1 MVILTC
7 YGQSSNSNQ
16 AVKPAILPAEIDK
29 ALQLRRMKRIPLVLL
44 LLMAV
49 LFAFTLQHRAPWA
62 AWLHAFAEAG
72 MVGALADWFAVVALF
87 RHPLGIPIPHTA
99 IIPNRKNDIGESM
112 SRFVADHFLEPDV
125 VRKKLQ
131 NTNLAAFVISW
142 LKSDKGR
149 RSVEELSAAVLRWA
163 LGALHEKRV
172 RRFLSRLSSKQL
184 ANVSLAPLLGNML
197 EWLVRG
203 HRHQQIL
210 TQVLRYSIVLVHD
223 NRDAIRAKVQQESPW
238 WLPGFVDDRI
248 LKKMLERIEHQ
259 LFEMALDPDHSLR
272 DQFNLWVQGLA
283 HDLKH
288 NPEHRRLGDDFK
300 QQLLANDESQDYRY
314 GLWRELARNIET
326 DIEKPESAIRLQVG
340 LWLLGVA
347 EELDGDPDMQAWV
360 NTWLVDAIT
369 LVVARNSAQIA
380 SLISDT
386 VRTWDGADTSRRVEL
401 AIGRDLQFIRINGT
415 LVGGLVGLL
424 IHAVKVYI

>member
-1 MVILTC
+1 M
-7 YGQSSNSNQ
+7 
-16 AVKPAILPAEIDK
+16 DK
-29 ALQLRRMKRIPLVLL
+29 AIQLRRMKRIPLLLL

-49 LFAFTLQHRAPWA
+49 LFTFTLHNPATWA
-62 AWLHAFAEAG
+62 AWVHAFAEAG

-112 SRFVADHFLEPDV
+112 SRFVADHFLEPAV

-131 NTNLAAFVISW
+131 NTNLAVFVVNW
-142 LKSDKGR
+142 LKSEKGR
-149 RSVEELSAAVLRWA
+149 RSVDELTVAVLQWG

-184 ANVSLAPLLGNML
+184 ANIALAPLLGNTL
-197 EWLVRG
+197 DWLVRG
-203 HRHQQIL
+203 QRHQQIL
-210 TQVLRYSIVLVHD
+210 TQVLRYSIVMVHD
-223 NRDAIRAKVQQESPW
+223 NRDAIRTKVKNESPW

-259 LFEMALDPDHSLR
+259 LFEMALDQDHPLR
-272 DQFNLWVQGLA
+272 DQFNQWVQNLA
-283 HDLKH
+283 QDLKS
-288 NPEHRRLGDDFK
+288 NPEHRRLGDEFK
-300 QQLLANDESQDYRY
+300 QQLLANDELQDYLY
-314 GLWRELARNIET
+314 GLWRELAKNIET
-326 DIEKPESAIRLQVG
+326 DIEKPESVIREQVG
-340 LWLLGVA
+340 QWLDGVA

-360 NTWLVDAIT
+360 NAWLADAIT
-369 LVVARNSAQIA
+369 LIVGRNSAQIA

-386 VRTWDGADTSRRVEL
+386 VRSWDGADMSRRVEL

-424 IHAVKVYI
+424 IHAVKLGV

>member
-1 MVILTC
+1 MTM
-7 YGQSSNSNQ
+7 
-16 AVKPAILPAEIDK
+16 VKPAIIATENDK
-29 ALQLRRMKRIPLVLL
+29 ALQLRRMKRIPLLLLCLMVLL
-44 LLMAV
+44 
-49 LFAFTLQHRAPWA
+49 FFITLRSPAPWA

-112 SRFVADHFLEPDV
+112 SRFVADHFLEPAV

-131 NTNLAAFVISW
+131 NTNLAVFVVSW
-142 LKSDKGR
+142 LKSDKGK
-149 RSVEELSAAVLRWA
+149 RSVEDLSTAVLRWA

-184 ANVSLAPLLGNML
+184 ANVSLAPLLGNTL

-203 HRHQQIL
+203 QRHQQIL
-210 TQVLRYSIVLVHD
+210 TQVLRYTIVLVHD
-223 NRDAIRAKVQQESPW
+223 NRDAIRARVQKESPW

-259 LFEMALDPDHSLR
+259 LFEMALDQDHPLR
-272 DQFNLWVQGLA
+272 DQFNQWVQNLA
-283 HDLKH
+283 DDLK
-288 NPEHRRLGDDFK
+288 NSPEHQRLGDDIK
-300 QQLLANDESQDYRY
+300 QQLLDNDELQDYLY

-326 DIEKPESAIRLQVG
+326 DIEKPESVIRQQVG
-340 LWLLGVA
+340 QWLGNVA
-347 EELDGDPDMQAWV
+347 EELDSDADMQAWL
-360 NTWLVDAIT
+360 NAWLVNAIT
-369 LVVARNSAQIA
+369 LVVGRNSAQIA

-386 VRTWDGADTSRRVEL
+386 VKSWDGMDTSRRVEL

-415 LVGGLVGLL
+415 LVGGLVGLV
-424 IHAVKVYI
+424 IHAVKLYI

>member
-1 MVILTC
+1 M
-7 YGQSSNSNQ
+7 
-16 AVKPAILPAEIDK
+16 DK
-29 ALQLRRMKRIPLVLL
+29 AIQLRRMKRIPLLLL

-49 LFAFTLQHRAPWA
+49 LFALTLNNPATWA
-62 AWLHAFAEAG
+62 TWLHAFAEAG

-112 SRFVADHFLEPDV
+112 SRFVADHFLEPEV

-131 NTNLAAFVISW
+131 NTNLAAFVVSW

-149 RSVEELSAAVLRWA
+149 SSVEELTTAVIRWA
-163 LGALHEKRV
+163 LGALHEERV
-172 RRFLSRLSSKQL
+172 RKFLSRLSSKQL
-184 ANVSLAPLLGNML
+184 ANVSLAPLLGTTL

-203 HRHQQIL
+203 QRHQQIL

-223 NRDAIRAKVQQESPW
+223 NRDAIRTKVKQESPW

-259 LFEMALDPDHSLR
+259 LFEMALDQDHPLR
-272 DQFNLWVQGLA
+272 DQFNLWVQNLA
-283 HDLKH
+283 QDLKS
-288 NPEHRRLGDDFK
+288 NPEHRRLGDEFK
-300 QQLLANDESQDYRY
+300 QQLLANDELQDYLY
-314 GLWRELARNIET
+314 GLWRELAKNIET
-326 DIEKPESAIRLQVG
+326 DIDKPESVIRLQVTQ
-340 LWLLGVA
+340 WLDGIA

-360 NTWLVDAIT
+360 NAWLVDTIT
-369 LVVARNSAQIA
+369 LIVGRNSDQIA

-386 VRTWDGADTSRRVEL
+386 VKSWDGADMSRRVEL

-424 IHAVKVYI
+424 IHAVKLAV

>member
-1 MVILTC
+1 M
-7 YGQSSNSNQ
+7 
-16 AVKPAILPAEIDK
+16 KPAFLAADVDK
-29 ALQLRRMKRIPLVLL
+29 ASQLRKMKRIPLLLL

-49 LFAFTLQHRAPWA
+49 LFTVTLDHGPGSFLDLFPVSLPPAPWV
-62 AWLHAFAEAG
+62 AWVHAFAEAG

-87 RHPLGIPIPHTA
+87 RHPLGLPIPHTA

-112 SRFVADHFLEPDV
+112 SHFVADHFLEPGV

-131 NTNLAAFVISW
+131 NANLAVFAANW

-149 RSVEELSAAVLRWA
+149 RSVEELSTAVLRWA
-163 LGALHEKRV
+163 LGALHEDRV
-172 RRFLSRLSSKQL
+172 RRFLSRLSNKQL
-184 ANVSLAPLLGNML
+184 ANINLAPLLGNTL

-203 HRHQQIL
+203 QRHQQIL
-210 TQVLRYSIVLVHD
+210 TQVLRYTIVLVHD

-248 LKKMLERIEHQ
+248 LKKMLERIESQ

-272 DQFNLWVQGLA
+272 DKFNQWVQNLTY
-283 HDLKH
+283 DLKH
-288 NPEHRRLGDDFK
+288 NPEHQRWGDEFK
-300 QQLLANDESQDYRY
+300 QQLLDNDELQDYLY
-314 GLWRELARNIET
+314 GLWRELAGSIEE
-326 DIEKPESAIRLQVG
+326 DIEKPESVIRQHVG
-340 LWLLGVA
+340 QWLGDVA

-360 NTWLVDAIT
+360 NAWLVDAIT

-386 VRTWDGADTSRRVEL
+386 VKSWDGADTSRRVEL
-401 AIGRDLQFIRINGT
+401 AIGSDLQFIRINGT

-424 IHAVKVYI
+424 IHAVKLSVQ

>member
-1 MVILTC
+1 
-7 YGQSSNSNQ
+7 
-16 AVKPAILPAEIDK
+16 VKPTVITGEADK
-29 ALQLRRMKRIPLVLL
+29 ALQLRRMKRIPLFLL
-44 LLMAV
+44 LLMAL
-49 LFAFTLQHRAPWA
+49 LFALTLHHPASWA

-131 NTNLAAFVISW
+131 NTNLAAFVVSW
-142 LKSDKGR
+142 LKSEKGR
-149 RSVEELSAAVLRWA
+149 RSIEELSATVLRWA
-163 LGALHEKRV
+163 LGALHEERV

-184 ANVSLAPLLGNML
+184 ANVSLAPLLGNTL

-203 HRHQQIL
+203 QRHQQIL
-210 TQVLRYSIVLVHD
+210 TQVLRYTIVLVHD
-223 NRDAIRAKVQQESPW
+223 NRDAIRSKVQQESPW
-238 WLPGFVDDRI
+238 WVPGFVDDRI

-259 LFEMALDPDHSLR
+259 LFEMALDQDHALR
-272 DQFNLWVQGLA
+272 FKFNEWVQKLA
-283 HDLKH
+283 HDLKTSPGH
-288 NPEHRRLGDDFK
+288 QRLGEEFK
-300 QQLLANDESQDYRY
+300 EQLLANDELQDYLY
-314 GLWRELARNIET
+314 GLWRELTESIES
-326 DIEKPESAIRLQVG
+326 DIEKPESAIRQHVG
-340 LWLLGVA
+340 QWLGGIA
-347 EELDGDPDMQAWV
+347 EELDRDRDMQAWV

-369 LVVARNSAQIA
+369 LVVGRNSAQIA

-386 VRTWDGADTSRRVEL
+386 VRSWDGEDTSRRVEL

-424 IHAVKVYI
+424 IHAIKLVV

>member
-1 MVILTC
+1 MPTD
-7 YGQSSNSNQ
+7 
-16 AVKPAILPAEIDK
+16 IDK
-29 ALQLRRMKRIPLVLL
+29 ALQLRRMKRIPLLLL

-49 LFAFTLQHRAPWA
+49 LFIITLHHPAAWA

-87 RHPLGIPIPHTA
+87 RHPMGLPIPHTA

-112 SRFVADHFLEPDV
+112 SRFIADHFLEPDV

-131 NTNLAAFVISW
+131 NANLSAFVVSW
-142 LKSDKGR
+142 LNSEKGR
-149 RSVEELSAAVLRWA
+149 RSVEDLSAAVLSWA

-184 ANVSLAPLLGNML
+184 VNISLAPLLGNTL
-197 EWLVRG
+197 QWLVRG
-203 HRHQQIL
+203 QRHQQIL
-210 TQVLRYSIVLVHD
+210 TQVLRYTIVLVHD
-223 NRDAIRAKVQQESPW
+223 NRDAIRARVQQESPW

-259 LFEMALDPDHSLR
+259 LFEMALDQDHPMR
-272 DQFNLWVQGLA
+272 DKFNQWVVNLA

-288 NPEHRRLGDDFK
+288 SPEHRRLGDDFK
-300 QQLLANDESQDYRY
+300 QQLLDNDELQDYLY
-314 GLWRELARNIET
+314 GLWRELARNIES
-326 DIEKPESAIRLQVG
+326 DIENPESVIRQKIG
-340 LWLLGVA
+340 QWLGGVA
-347 EELDGDPDMQAWV
+347 EELDGDVDMQAWV
-360 NTWLVDAIT
+360 NAWLVDAIT
-369 LVVARNSAQIA
+369 LVVTRNSTQIA

-386 VRTWDGADTSRRVEL
+386 VSSWDGADMSHRVEL

-424 IHAVKVYI
+424 IHAIKLGI

>member
-1 MVILTC
+1 VE
-7 YGQSSNSNQ
+7 
-16 AVKPAILPAEIDK
+16 PAAIPGETDK
-29 ALQLRRMKRIPLVLL
+29 ALQLRRMKRIPLFL
-44 LLMAV
+44 LLMMAV
-49 LFAFTLQHRAPWA
+49 MFALTLHHPASWA

-87 RHPLGIPIPHTA
+87 RHPLGLPIPHTA

-112 SRFVADHFLEPDV
+112 SRFVADHFLEPGV

-131 NTNLAAFVISW
+131 NTDLAAFVISW
-142 LKSDKGR
+142 IKSDKGR
-149 RSVEELSAAVLRWA
+149 RSVEDLSTAVLRWA
-163 LGALHEKRV
+163 LGALHEERV

-184 ANVSLAPLLGNML
+184 ANISLAPMLGSTL

-203 HRHQQIL
+203 QRHQQIL

-223 NRDAIRAKVQQESPW
+223 NRDAIRTKVKQESPW

-259 LFEMALDPDHSLR
+259 LFEMALDQDHPMR
-272 DQFNLWVQGLA
+272 DQFDQWVENLA
-283 HDLKH
+283 HDLK
-288 NPEHRRLGDDFK
+288 NSAEHRRLGDDIK
-300 QQLLANDESQDYRY
+300 QQLLANDELQDYLY
-314 GLWRELARNIET
+314 GLWREIAQNIEA
-326 DIEKPESAIRLQVG
+326 DIESPESAIREHIGQ
-340 LWLLGVA
+340 WLRGVA
-347 EELDGDPDMQAWV
+347 EELEGDPDMQSWV
-360 NTWLVDAIT
+360 NAWLVDAIT
-369 LVVARNSAQIA
+369 MIVARNSAQIA

-386 VRTWDGADTSRRVEL
+386 VKSWDGMDTSRRVEL

-424 IHAVKVYI
+424 IHAIKLYV